1 MNQFKY
7 FLHIKKSIWLEN
19 LVFEW
24 LEKRKK
30 ISNTIEEI
38 PADKWCKHF
47 DDDSIKFALFWINFN
62 TIHFNWNISI
72 HLLSMFPFL
81 CLCLFFLFVSS
92 SLSFINLS
100 SLSLSL
106 SLCWQCEID
115 FWLLFFCIENGTHTA
130 CACFSS
136 KLKATP
142 VQIILKRKARVVCG
156 SVSPSRQYGYKYL
169 NNTDYLR
176 VSEWI
181 WVSI

>member
-38 PADKWCKHF
+38 PADKRCKHF

-106 SLCWQCEID
+106 SLPMLTMWNWFLI
-115 FWLLFFCIENGTHTA
+115 
-130 CACFSS
+130 
-136 KLKATP
+136 
-142 VQIILKRKARVVCG
+142 IILLHWKWDTHRLC
-156 SVSPSRQYGYKYL
+156 L
-169 NNTDYLR
+169 L
-176 VSEWI
+176 
-181 WVSI
+181 